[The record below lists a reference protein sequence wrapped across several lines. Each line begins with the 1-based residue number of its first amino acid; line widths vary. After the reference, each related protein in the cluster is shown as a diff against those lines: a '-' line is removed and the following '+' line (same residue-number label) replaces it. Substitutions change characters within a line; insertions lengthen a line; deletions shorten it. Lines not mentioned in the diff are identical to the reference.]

1 MNKTLNF
8 KTFKTFLQLILL
20 VVSVFGFSQTPAL
33 EMASP
38 AASNGVVYTY
48 STNLQKNTDNP
59 SGNTFTTYSTPS
71 NLSATFTINNQTYTG
86 NNTYNNQPGSVFFG
100 DVAVGNSITD
110 APAYQ
115 LLNSLG
121 NVSASAPWTA
131 DNNQYTSYSST
142 AGTGIDIASNYGIRT
157 TISTNALGAQST
169 TGRYKMGEVTITF
182 SRGINNPLLHLK
194 GLGGSQGAPV
204 IFSFTTEFTVKSV
217 LNSSNTEMLSTTNLS
232 LLSGSNITV
241 DNTAKTIN
249 NSYTGLTSPTGTNS
263 GRGTVNF
270 QANDIKTI
278 VLELYMNGN
287 TAGQSWTAST
297 GGLADAFL
305 MSVSAGESD
314 LRVTKTVSNATPTEG
329 SNIVFTVTAS
339 NLGASNNSNVT
350 VNDLLPSGYT
360 YVSHTASTGTY
371 VPGTGVWTIGNL
383 NDQANATLSI
393 TAIVNSTGNYNNTAT
408 ISTTSGIADPNT
420 TNNTASVSTT
430 PVVTDSDGDGSPNA
444 VDLDDDNDG
453 ILDTDENSCIASSKV
468 EGTPIFINNFG
479 TGAVTTDPYVLNH
492 TYTTGDANDGFYNVR
507 TSGTSGVTYT
517 RTNLTGDKDAG
528 NPTITNGTTTGRYL
542 MINIDSPNNTN
553 KAIYRVPGI
562 YTVVGQSYRFRI
574 DMAGLADGLTDVPN
588 LKIAIKDASNNELAS
603 ATSTSIGMVNDDVWR
618 RLNLEFTATTSS
630 VTLEIIN
637 QQATGNNGNDVG
649 IDNIIFTPLFCD
661 ADNDGT
667 PNQLDL
673 DSDND
678 GCPDAIEGDENVT
691 ASQLTANRISG
702 TVNAN
707 GVPNLVNS
715 GGAAD
720 IGGDQGQGAGQAYTV
735 NPAVVGGTASSN
747 QTICSGTTPST
758 LSLSGH
764 TGNIQ
769 WQSSTDNVTFNNISG
784 ATSATYAPGALT
796 ATTYYRAILTS
807 AGGCTATSTTV
818 TITVTNCID
827 AVNDTYASVT
837 AGTSTTSVITNDK
850 NNSGT
855 AALIGT
861 AAGQVSIRTATDAA
875 GTTGSW
881 PTGFTLNADGTITVA
896 AGTAAGTYTLY
907 YTICNQTAGSPCDT
921 AAVTLT
927 VPPIIDAIN
936 GSQTVNSGSTG
947 NSVINNDT
955 IQNGTAGSVTLG
967 ATGNSTISQIS
978 TTNAGVNINTN
989 GNIVVNAGT
998 PSGTYTVTYQICTKA
1013 TPVTCDTATETVT
1026 VPNLLDA
1033 VNDTYASVNAG
1044 SSTTSVI
1051 NNDKNIAGTSAV
1063 IGAAAGQV
1071 SIRTATDAAGT
1082 TGAWPTGFTLN
1093 ADGTI
1098 TVAAGTAAGTYTLYY
1113 TICNQ
1118 TAGSPC
1124 DTTSVTIT
1132 VQVDTDGDGIT
1143 DNLDLDDDNDGILD
1157 TNEGLCNISST
1168 SSIDGFDSPVVPT
1181 INGNN
1186 IQSTNPYNGWRTET
1200 GGVTDFNVIRVN
1212 GVGYASGPDNAQS
1225 GNQYIDIAGTSA
1237 YVYKNITLT
1246 SPAVFSGSAWF
1257 ANRESSNG
1265 GYAPW
1270 STKIEI
1276 RNETTGITVA
1286 QGNTIN
1292 FTSSISDEIWNN
1304 SSINSVALP
1313 AGTYRIRMF
1322 VGDFGHLDSIS
1333 YCFSKDTDGD
1343 GTPDH
1348 LDLDSDNDGCADAL
1362 EGDENVI
1369 ASQLTSNRISGTVDA
1384 NGVPN
1389 LVNAG
1394 GASDIGSDQGQGIGE
1409 AYNAA
1414 IQSGC
1419 FCYKPAQTTG
1429 TALDTNHGITAL
1441 GRAGDDNSNWP
1452 MVRKGAWTV
1461 LEAKTKG
1468 FVVNRLTDAQITAI
1482 PNADLREG
1490 MMVYNITQDCLQIN
1504 IDGTATGWKC
1514 FNNQTCPD

>member
-20 VVSVFGFSQTPAL
+20 VVSVFGFSQTYPDL
-33 EMASP
+33 EMGNVTPNPNTSTNVTVALQKDTNNNTGSNLISYTTP
-38 AASNGVVYTY
+38 SALNVNYNVNAVNFTNAVYFGDNGVTPFYTLM
-48 STNLQKNTDNP
+48 SAIGNAGSDNT
-59 SGNTFTTYSTPS
+59 
-71 NLSATFTINNQTYTG
+71 
-86 NNTYNNQPGSVFFG
+86 
-100 DVAVGNSITD
+100 
-110 APAYQ
+110 
-115 LLNSLG
+115 
-121 NVSASAPWTA
+121 
-131 DNNQYTSYSST
+131 QYTSFGVPT
-142 AGTGIDIASNYGIRT
+142 NGMGIDINTNYGLYIEANLATAGNQAGNGRVKLGEI
-157 TISTNALGAQST
+157 TINL
-169 TGRYKMGEVTITF
+169 
-182 SRGINNPLLHLK
+182 SRGTNNPLLHFK
-194 GLGGSQGAPV
+194 GLGG
-204 IFSFTTEFTVKSV
+204 FSTVSLSAEFTVKSV
-217 LNSSNTEMLSTTNLS
+217 LNSANQELLSSTTIS
-232 LLSGSNITV
+232 RLSGNI
-241 DNTAKTIN
+241 NTNNVAKTLGN
-249 NSYTGLTSPTGTNS
+249 DYTGTNS
-263 GRGTVNF
+263 TAAATTSSARGTVRF
-270 QANDIKTI
+270 QNNDIKTI
-278 VLELYMNGN
+278 VLEVYGKRNG
-287 TAGQSWTAST
+287 SSST
-297 GGLADAFL
+297 VAWSGVDAFMIGL
-305 MSVSAGESD
+305 SAGESD
-314 LRVTKTVSNATPTEG
+314 LRVTKTVNNSTPNEG

-383 NDQANATLSI
+383 NDAANATLAI
-393 TAIVNSTGNYNNTAT
+393 TAKVNPTGNFTNSAT
-408 ISTTSGIADPNT
+408 ISTTSGIFDPDT
-420 TNNTASVSTT
+420 TNNSVSVSTT
-430 PVVTDSDGDGSPNA
+430 PVIVDSDGDGVPNA

-453 ILDTDENSCIASSKV
+453 ILDTDENSCNTSSKV
-468 EGTPIFINNFG
+468 EGTPIFINDFG
-479 TGAVTTDPYVLNH
+479 TGTTTTDPYVLSH
-492 TYTTGDANDGFYNVR
+492 AFDSTDPNDGFYAVT
-507 TSGTSGVTYT
+507 TSNNQTQYYT
-517 RTNLTGDKDAG
+517 RTNSTGNKDAG
-528 NPTITNGTTTGRYL
+528 NPTITDGTTTGRYL

-603 ATSTSIGMVNDDVWR
+603 ATSTTVGMANNDVWR

-630 VTLEIIN
+630 VILEIIN
-637 QQATGNNGNDVG
+637 LQATGSNGNDVG
-649 IDNIIFTPLFCD
+649 IDNIVLTPLFCD

-678 GCPDAIEGDENVT
+678 GCPDAIEGGDNVT
-691 ASQLTANRISG
+691 AGMLNGIGRINVAANG
-702 TVNAN
+702 TTTPVVVDAN
-707 GVPNLVNS
+707 GVPVVTNTSSTYNVD
-715 GGAAD
+715 GQA
-720 IGGDQGQGAGQAYTV
+720 QGQTIGQSQIN
-735 NPAVVGGTASSN
+735 NPAAVGGTASSN
-747 QTICSGTTPST
+747 QTICWNTTPSALT
-758 LSLSGH
+758 L
-764 TGNIQ
+764 TGSTGSIQ

-796 ATTYYRAILTS
+796 TTTYYRAILIS
-807 AGGCTATSTTV
+807 AGGCTAKSTTV
-818 TITVTNCID
+818 TIIVNNCID

-837 AGTSTTSVITNDK
+837 PGTTSTSVIINDK

-855 AALIGT
+855 A
-861 AAGQVSIRTATDAA
+861 
-875 GTTGSW
+875 
-881 PTGFTLNADGTITVA
+881 
-896 AGTAAGTYTLY
+896 
-907 YTICNQTAGSPCDT
+907 
-921 AAVTLT
+921 
-927 VPPIIDAIN
+927 
-936 GSQTVNSGSTG
+936 
-947 NSVINNDT
+947 
-955 IQNGTAGSVTLG
+955 
-967 ATGNSTISQIS
+967 
-978 TTNAGVNINTN
+978 
-989 GNIVVNAGT
+989 
-998 PSGTYTVTYQICTKA
+998 
-1013 TPVTCDTATETVT
+1013 
-1026 VPNLLDA
+1026 
-1033 VNDTYASVNAG
+1033 
-1044 SSTTSVI
+1044 
-1051 NNDKNIAGTSAV
+1051 AV

-1292 FTSSISDEIWNN
+1292 FTSSISDEIWYN

-1322 VGDFGHLDSIS
+1322 VDNYGHLDSIS
-1333 YCFSKDTDGD
+1333 YCFSTDTDGD

-1348 LDLDSDNDGCADAL
+1348 LDLDSDNDDCPDAI
-1362 EGDENVI
+1362 EGGDNVI

-1394 GASDIGSDQGQGIGE
+1394 GAADIGSDQGQGIGE

-1429 TALDTNHGITAL
+1429 TTLDTNHGITAL
-1441 GRAGDDNSNWP
+1441 GRAGADNSNWP

-1468 FVVNRLTDAQITAI
+1468 FVVNRLTDAQVSAI
-1482 PNADLREG
+1482 PSADLREG

-1504 IDGTATGWKC
+1504 IDGTATGWRC
-1514 FNNQTCPD
+1514 FNTQTCPDL